1 MQLSMFSICLLP
13 SSSLSRN
20 TFTDTPQVCLLDDSK
35 PSKLEIKSE
44 CEGSCVPFAVSRWQV
59 AELVNA
65 LLHGYLRF

>member
-1 MQLSMFSICLLP
+1 MDHAQHMSPSPPKPLQNHLP
-13 SSSLSRN
+13 SQ
-20 TFTDTPQVCLLDDSK
+20 TPPQVCLLYDSK

-44 CEGSCVPFAVSRWQV
+44 CEGYWVLFAVSRWQV